1 MDLGPFLAANQTF
14 TYELNRAILGR
25 EDFPGRH
32 HERISHLEMME
43 WKQRVYCGEV
53 VRALEGK
60 AVLLMGWIDAL
71 RDHGQ
76 LLFTHLRDMSGIV
89 QLVFDPRANES
100 AYALAG
106 SLKQEDVVKVVGR
119 VAARQWGTENP
130 HLATG
135 DVEIFVDSL
144 ELISR
149 AGPLPFRISEKAMV
163 FGEEIKLSPE
173 HVDEELRLQYR
184 YLDLRRPSV
193 SANLVMRY
201 HMIKRMRD
209 YLHTL
214 RFVEV
219 ETPILTKSTPEGAR
233 DYLVPSRVHRGRFY
247 ALPQSPQMF
256 KQILMMGGMDR
267 YFQIARCFRDEDL
280 RPNRQP
286 EFTQLDMEASFID
299 ESFYYEIIEELVARL
314 FEMGEI
320 QLPRPFPRMTF
331 DEAMNRYGT
340 DRPDTRFDLTFEDV
354 TDIVKQTRYAV
365 FNRIV
370 SQGGCVKGFCIRGRA
385 AELSKNLLQNE
396 YALRIV
402 PSLGGKGMTWMKI
415 TDGKLDSNI
424 VQFFGENEQRGILN
438 RFSGQEGDVV
448 IMVADSSQETVHR
461 VLGRLRLHMGE
472 RFGLIPQDRFSPLWV
487 TDFPLFEMK
496 QEGIGSQHHPF
507 TMPDREDFDPENLAD
522 LLALKSRA
530 YDLVINGEE
539 VGGGSIR
546 IHQMETQK
554 RVFKALGLSET
565 EAEIKFGFF
574 LRALQLG
581 APPHGGIA
589 LGIDRLVSMILKTRS
604 IRDVIAFPKNRS
616 AVCPLTECPATV
628 DDTQL
633 TELGLIHTSGDA
645 VPRISEAGRDG
656 SMGGRPH
663 AARISLEEV
672 RHVAKLARLDLDQE
686 EISAFSRDLNS
697 ILDYVNALAE
707 LDTRDVA
714 PTSHAMGST
723 NVWRDDEPEDMVTTA
738 SLLKNG
744 PEREQ
749 NYFKV
754 PKILEG

>member
-1 MDLGPFLAANQTF
+1 
-14 TYELNRAILGR
+14 
-25 EDFPGRH
+25 
-32 HERISHLEMME
+32 ME

-53 VRALEGK
+53 ARALEGK
-60 AVLLMGWIDAL
+60 SILLMGWIDAL

-76 LLFTHLRDMSGIV
+76 LLFAHLRDTSGIV
-89 QLVFDPRANES
+89 QLVFDPRVDKN

-106 SLKQEDVVKVVGR
+106 TLKQEDVVKVVGQ

-135 DVEIFVDSL
+135 DMEIFVTSL
-144 ELISR
+144 ELLSR
-149 AGPLPFRISEKAMV
+149 ASSLPFTISEKAMV
-163 FGEEIKLSPE
+163 FGEDSKLGPE
-173 HVDEELRLQYR
+173 HMDEELRLQYR

-193 SANLVMRY
+193 STNLIKRY
-201 HMIKRMRD
+201 HMIKCMRD
-209 YLHTL
+209 FLHTL

-233 DYLVPSRVHRGRFY
+233 DYLVPSRVHHGRFY
-247 ALPQSPQMF
+247 ALPQSPQLF
-256 KQILMMGGMDR
+256 KQILMIGGMDR

-299 ESFYYEIIEELVARL
+299 ESFYYEIIEELAVKL
-314 FEMGEI
+314 FELGDI
-320 QLPRPFPRMTF
+320 QLPRAFPRMTY

-354 TDIVKQTRYAV
+354 TDIVRQTRYTV
-365 FNRIV
+365 FNRVI
-370 SQGGCVKGFCIRGRA
+370 SQGGCVKGFCIKGRA

-402 PSLGGKGMTWMKI
+402 PSLGGMGMTWMKV
-415 TDGKLDSNI
+415 TDGKLESNI
-424 VQFFGENEQRGILN
+424 VQFFGENEQRGLLG
-438 RFSGQEGDVV
+438 RFHGQEGDVL
-448 IMVADSSQETVHR
+448 IMVADPSQDTVHR
-461 VLGRLRLHMGE
+461 VLGRLRLHMAE
-472 RFGLIPQDRFSPLWV
+472 RFGLIPEDRFSPLWV

-496 QEGIGSQHHPF
+496 EEGLGSQHHPF
-507 TMPDREDFDPENLAD
+507 TMPDREDFDPED
-522 LLALKSRA
+522 PGELLALKSRA

-554 RVFKALGLSET
+554 RVFKALGLSDA
-565 EAEIKFGFF
+565 EAEAKFGFF
-574 LRALQLG
+574 LKALQLG

-589 LGIDRLVSMILKTRS
+589 LGIDRLVSMILRTPS

-616 AVCPLTECPATV
+616 AVCPLTECPAPV
-628 DDTQL
+628 DETQL
-633 TELGLIHTSGDA
+633 KELGLALKSSDA
-645 VPRISEAGRDG
+645 VATVVATPRGAMDTRAPVVRISD
-656 SMGGRPH
+656 
-663 AARISLEEV
+663 EEV

-697 ILDYVNALAE
+697 VLDYVDTLAR
-707 LDTRDVA
+707 LDTREVA
-714 PTSHAMGST
+714 PTSHALGSA
-723 NVWRDDEPEDMVTTA
+723 NVWRDDEPKGEAAPA
-738 SLLKNG
+738 SLLQNG

-749 NYFKV
+749 RYFKV

>member
-1 MDLGPFLAANQTF
+1 LD
-14 TYELNRAILGR
+14 
-25 EDFPGRH
+25 
-32 HERISHLEMME
+32 
-43 WKQRVYCGEV
+43 
-53 VRALEGK
+53 GK
-60 AVLLMGWIDAL
+60 SILLMGWIDAL

-76 LLFTHLRDMSGIV
+76 LLFAHLRDTSGIV
-89 QLVFDPRANES
+89 QVVFDPRIDDS
-100 AYALAG
+100 AYSLAG
-106 SLKQEDVVKVVGR
+106 TIKQEDVVKVIGR
-119 VAARQWGTENP
+119 VALRQWGTENP
-130 HLATG
+130 YLATG
-135 DVEIFVDSL
+135 DVEVFAESL
-144 ELISR
+144 AVLSR
-149 AGPLPFRISEKAMV
+149 AAPLPFKISEKAMV
-163 FGEEIKLSPE
+163 FGEDIKLNPDQ
-173 HVDEELRLQYR
+173 VDEELRLQYR

-193 SANLVMRY
+193 SANLIKRY
-201 HMIKRMRD
+201 HMIKCMRD

-219 ETPILTKSTPEGAR
+219 ETPVLTKSTPEGAR
-233 DYLVPSRVHRGRFY
+233 DYLVPSRIHHARFY

-299 ESFYYEIIEELVARL
+299 ESFYYEIIEELAVRL

-320 QLPRPFPRMTF
+320 QLPRPFPRMTY

-340 DRPDTRFDLTFEDV
+340 DRPDTRFELIFEDV
-354 TDIVKQTRYAV
+354 TDIVKETRYAI

-402 PSLGGKGMTWMKI
+402 PSLGGKGMTWMKVAG
-415 TDGKLDSNI
+415 GKLESNI
-424 VQFFGENEQRGILN
+424 VQFFGEKEQHGILD
-438 RFSGQEGDVV
+438 RFKGQEGDVV
-448 IMVADSSQETVHR
+448 IMVGDPSQDEVHR

-507 TMPDREDFDPENLAD
+507 TMPDREDFNPEDLAEI
-522 LLALKSRA
+522 LALKSRA

-546 IHQMETQK
+546 IHRMETQK
-554 RVFKALGLSET
+554 RVFKALGLSES
-565 EAEIKFGFF
+565 EAEDKFGFF
-574 LRALQLG
+574 LKALQLG

-616 AVCPLTECPATV
+616 AICPLTECPAPV
-628 DDTQL
+628 DDIQL
-633 TELGLIHTSGDA
+633 TELGLVPTSGDVMLMSVGPGPNA
-645 VPRISEAGRDG
+645 AGGRRTPFVRISEK
-656 SMGGRPH
+656 
-663 AARISLEEV
+663 EV
-672 RHVAKLARLDLDQE
+672 RHVAELARLDLDQE
-686 EISAFSRDLNS
+686 EIGEFSRDLNS
-697 ILDYVNALAE
+697 ILDYVNTLSK
-707 LDTRDVA
+707 LDTSEVA
-714 PTSHAMGST
+714 PTSHALGST
-723 NVWRDDEPEDMVTTA
+723 NVWREDEPRGEVETGP
-738 SLLKNG
+738 LLKNG

-749 NYFKV
+749 DYFKV
-754 PKILEG
+754 PKIMEG